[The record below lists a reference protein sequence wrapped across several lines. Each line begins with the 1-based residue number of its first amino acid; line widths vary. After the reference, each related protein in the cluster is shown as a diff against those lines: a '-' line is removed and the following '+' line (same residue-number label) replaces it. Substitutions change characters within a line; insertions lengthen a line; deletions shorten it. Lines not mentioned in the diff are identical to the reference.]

1 MAFSRYEN
9 DQTARGGKILATNQ
23 TLQNIRDGVQNGT
36 ITTTAFVLT
45 ETDRIDTLAGRIY
58 GDGRLWWVIAA
69 ASGIGWWLQVPAGT
83 RIVVPTDLSEVEA
96 QL

>member
-9 DQTARGGKILATNQ
+9 DQTVRGGKILATNQ
-23 TLQNIRDGVQNGT
+23 TLQNIRDGVADGT
-36 ITTTAFVLT
+36 ISATVFVMT
-45 ETDRIDTLAGRIY
+45 ETDRLDSLAGRVY

-69 ASGIGWWLQVPAGT
+69 ASGIGWWVQVPTGT
-83 RIVVPTDLSEVEA
+83 RVVVPTDLSEVEA